1 VVRLLIQ
8 FALFM
13 VQVSVTAIVAV
24 GVMVFPW
31 QDVGEVGATEIFD
44 TLMLVGGAGV
54 GGFSLH
60 RWLSR
65 LLR

>member
-1 VVRLLIQ
+1 
-8 FALFM
+8 M